1 MIGGARLSVCFWEGK
16 GLVEHIRVPGV
27 QATDCLLAVFCVT
40 RYKRSVKT
48 SLHFPS
54 VTVLAFAIALLT
66 FDGLRAEVREHRL
79 KLDIDPLLA
88 LPALFEQTPDSLEG
102 MFKAEHFEQNPFIR
116 WGKDGKTRAT
126 LSHKPFSNI
135 TVDLSMLGGKIAVE
149 SVTVDFKDGKAS
161 GLLVYV
167 SRPGGDLATGPLA
180 EHHTACASLLDRLL
194 AAKASTRARFF
205 GARNQKTVA
214 AEVWTSPQGVACL
227 DYGESSRVLRF
238 AIAPYSADVG
248 TLVARPLPK
257 TAEGADELFV
267 NVDSL
272 IAAPAVWQLT
282 PEKLEQTFAATGFK
296 ETPYFKWLTADK
308 AGARFSKHPYS
319 NISVDLAMFNG
330 RVPVDEVVIE
340 FKNGVTSQ
348 VSMSLFN
355 RGDSGNISKQ
365 EFETRY
371 KTAGVTLN
379 QWLGVKP
386 LERKPTAQTAV
397 KTTGWLWTS
406 PTMLALLEY
415 NSEALAKAGAA
426 EFMRLKLTPP
436 SAKDQLLNVAAIGRT
451 STSLKRSELPQFVKK
466 ESGDVYVGSI
476 PMVDQ
481 GDKGY
486 CVVASTQR
494 LFGYLHIACD
504 QHEIA
509 ALAGSDAQRGTNSKA
524 MEETLS
530 KIVNRFK
537 ARFKPLLLKYPTRA
551 SADKNA
557 RPDRFVKMVAEHVD
571 KGEPLLWGL
580 ELGLHPEEPPLRMQ
594 GTGGHMRLIIGY
606 NTQKN
611 QILFSDSWGAGHEL
625 KRMTVENAIDSTFGI
640 YLLEPRDFY

>member
-1 MIGGARLSVCFWEGK
+1 VCFGEGK
-16 GLVEHIRVPGV
+16 GGLKHIRDGNLPS
-27 QATDCLLAVFCVT
+27 LHSKLAVISAN
-40 RYKRSVKT
+40 RYNTNVKVVPARRTFFVPMLASV
-48 SLHFPS
+48 F
-54 VTVLAFAIALLT
+54 LAFAMLDA
-66 FDGLRAEVREHRL
+66 RAKDYVL
-79 KLDIDPLLA
+79 KLDIDPLLT
-88 LPALFEQTPDSLEG
+88 LPALFEKTPEVLEEI
-102 MFKAEHFEQNPFIR
+102 FKAEHFEQNPFIR
-116 WGKDGKTRAT
+116 WGKDGKTRAR
-126 LSHKPFSNI
+126 LSHQPFSNI
-135 TVDLSMLGGKIAVE
+135 TVDLSMLGGKMAVE
-149 SVTVDFKDGKAS
+149 SVTIDFKDGKVS
-161 GLLVYV
+161 NLLVNV
-167 SRPGGDLATGPLA
+167 SRPGGDLEPGPLA
-180 EHHTACASLLDRLL
+180 EQHTACVALLDKML
-194 AAKASTRARFF
+194 AAKASPRARFF
-205 GARNQKTVA
+205 GSKNQKAVV

-227 DYGESSRVLRF
+227 DYGEKSQVLRF
-238 AIAPYSADVG
+238 ALAPYSTDVA
-248 TLVARPLPK
+248 TLVARPLPR
-257 TAEGADELFV
+257 TADGGDELFV

-282 PEKLEQTFAATGFK
+282 PEKLEQTFGATGLK

-308 AGARFSKHPYS
+308 AGARFSRHPYS
-319 NISVDLAMFNG
+319 NVSVDLAMFNG
-330 RVPVDEVVIE
+330 QVPVEEVVIE

-355 RGDSGNISKQ
+355 RGDSGNITKQ
-365 EFETRY
+365 EFEARY

-386 LERKPTAQTAV
+386 LERKANAQTAV
-397 KTTGWLWTS
+397 KITGWLWTS

-415 NSEALAKAGAA
+415 NSEALVKAGAA

-436 SAKDQLLNVAAIGRT
+436 SGKDQLLNIAAIGR
-451 STSLKRSELPQFVKK
+451 SSASLKRSELPQFVKK
-466 ESGDVYVGSI
+466 ESGDVYVGSV

-494 LFGYLHIACD
+494 LFGYLRIPCD

-509 ALAGSDAQRGTNSKA
+509 ALAGSDAQRGTSSKA
-524 MEETLS
+524 MEDALS

-537 ARFKPLLLKYPTRA
+537 ARFKPLLLKYPRQG
-551 SADKNA
+551 SPDKNA
-557 RPDRFVKMVAEHVD
+557 RPDRFMKMVAEHVD

-580 ELGLHPEEPPLRMQ
+580 ELGLHPEEPPLRIQ

-625 KRMTVENAIDSTFGI
+625 KRMNVEHAIDSTFGI